1 MSVQNK
7 IKKVDPQTAFK
18 EKLRLNKIALQ
29 GNVHFFKL
37 WPKNGA
43 KPTYTDVT
51 KLNAALYTN
60 ISSLRYMS
68 CIERLQNVIKCMP
81 SVDMA
86 YGALYYFEKNGSVQK
101 VAKILGLS
109 DQRAYAQVQKICK
122 WLRTP
127 FIRYYILTGR
137 YAVPARGKCLLS
149 LTHLPTPLKNALKRA
164 GFTTAEQV
172 NAWIRESPYLVP
184 NIPGVGSV
192 YAVTL
197 LEAEKRNWFG
207 RVK

>member
-29 GNVHFFKL
+29 GNVHFFNL
-37 WPKNGA
+37 WPKNGPR
-43 KPTYTDVT
+43 PTYADVT

-60 ISSLRYMS
+60 ISSTRYKS
-68 CIERLQNVIKCMP
+68 CVERLQNVIKCMP

-101 VAKILGLS
+101 VARILGIS
-109 DQRAYAQVQKICK
+109 DKRAYNQIQKICK

-127 FIRYYILTGR
+127 FIRYYILTGK
-137 YAVPARGKCLLS
+137 YAVPAIGKCS
-149 LTHLPTPLKNALKRA
+149 IAITHLPTQLKSSLKRA

-172 NAWIRESPYLVP
+172 NALIKESPYLVA

-197 LEAEKRNWFG
+197 LEAEKHNWFG